1 MKHRMSASQEEK
13 NGSGDELIDYDN
25 EVLEFLDQHCF
36 AMQAGKSLEIPEH
49 LLARHPELSEMLDC
63 MNRLDSFAVA
73 PVTDQK
79 ETLLG
84 DSPAFS
90 SSMMQQLPRNFGS
103 FCLEE
108 EIGRGGMGI
117 IYKARHITLQSHF
130 ALKMIRTCEF
140 ATDEEVRRFYQEAR
154 AASRL
159 RHPNIVSVHDAG
171 EQDGYPFLV
180 MTYIEGQTLAE
191 HLKDQK
197 LEISQAIDYVIQVA
211 NAVDYLHRQDIIH
224 RDLKPSNILLDQQHN
239 AFVTDFGLAKVF
251 EADSE
256 RTISGTIL
264 GTPAYMAPEQAWGK
278 INKITTQCDIY
289 SLGAILY
296 ELLTSRPP
304 FVEESPLD
312 QILRLRD
319 SEPPAPGK
327 INPSVPKP
335 LEQICLRCLEKKPE
349 HRYKSAGELAN
360 DLQHFQEGEPI
371 ALNSVGW
378 WTKLRRWARREPAL
392 VVHLAAFLIVALILQ
407 IVDWRTPG
415 HRQSYLPVISIL
427 VAWTVI
433 SVVFQKLMT
442 RGVPFIRR
450 TWIAADA
457 ALFTAAVANA
467 EGPVESLVT
476 GYALLIVTSSMWYK
490 PRLVAVT
497 TIASVISYLFLVAY
511 RGDPETP
518 GHFPYLVI
526 GILLVIGGIVISLV
540 RRILKL
546 VTIRSRL

>member
-1 MKHRMSASQEEK
+1 MKHIMSASQERK
-13 NGSGDELIDYDN
+13 NESGDELVDFDD
-25 EVLEFLDQHCF
+25 EVLEFLDQHCL
-36 AMQAGKSLEIPEH
+36 AMQVGKPLAIPEH

-73 PVTDQK
+73 PVTDQN

-84 DSPAFS
+84 DTAGFS

-171 EQDGYPFLV
+171 EQDGFPFLV

-191 HLKDQK
+191 HLKGQE
-197 LEISQAIDYVIQVA
+197 LEISQAIDYVIQIA
-211 NAVDYLHRQDIIH
+211 HAVDYLHKQDIIH
-224 RDLKPSNILLDQQHN
+224 RDLKPSNILLDHQHN
-239 AFVTDFGLAKVF
+239 AFVTDFGLAKVY

-256 RTISGTIL
+256 RTVSGTIL

-278 INKITTQCDIY
+278 INEITAQCDIY

-296 ELLTSRPP
+296 ELLTRRPP

-327 INPSVPKP
+327 INPNVPKP

-407 IVDWRTPG
+407 IVDWRTAG

-427 VAWTVI
+427 VVWTVI
-433 SVVFQKLMT
+433 SVVFQKLMS

-497 TIASVISYLFLVAY
+497 TISSVISYLFLVAY

>member
-1 MKHRMSASQEEK
+1 MKHIMSASQERK
-13 NGSGDELIDYDN
+13 NGSGDELVDFDD
-25 EVLEFLDQHCF
+25 EVLEFLDQHCL
-36 AMQAGKSLEIPEH
+36 AMQVGKPLAIPEH

-63 MNRLDSFAVA
+63 MNRLDSFAVG
-73 PVTDQK
+73 PVDAQN

-84 DSPAFS
+84 DTAGFS

-171 EQDGYPFLV
+171 EQDGFPFLV

-191 HLKDQK
+191 HLKGQE
-197 LEISQAIDYVIQVA
+197 LEISQAIDYVIQIA
-211 NAVDYLHRQDIIH
+211 HAVDYLHKQDIIH
-224 RDLKPSNILLDQQHN
+224 RDLKPSNILLDHQHN
-239 AFVTDFGLAKVF
+239 AFVTDFGLAKVY

-256 RTISGTIL
+256 RTVSGTIL

-278 INKITTQCDIY
+278 INEITAQCDIY

-296 ELLTSRPP
+296 ELLTRRPP

-327 INPSVPKP
+327 INPNVPKP

-407 IVDWRTPG
+407 IVDWRTAG

-427 VAWTVI
+427 VVWTVI
-433 SVVFQKLMT
+433 SVVFQKLMS

-497 TIASVISYLFLVAY
+497 TISSVISYLFLVAY

>member
-1 MKHRMSASQEEK
+1 MSASQERK
-13 NGSGDELIDYDN
+13 NESGDELVDFDD
-25 EVLEFLDQHCF
+25 EVLEFLDQHCL
-36 AMQAGKSLEIPEH
+36 AMQVGKPLAIPEH

-73 PVTDQK
+73 PVTDQN

-84 DSPAFS
+84 DTAGFS

-171 EQDGYPFLV
+171 EQDGFPFLV

-191 HLKDQK
+191 HLKGQE
-197 LEISQAIDYVIQVA
+197 LEISQAIDYVIQIA
-211 NAVDYLHRQDIIH
+211 HAVDYLHKQDIIH
-224 RDLKPSNILLDQQHN
+224 RDLKPSNILLDHQHN
-239 AFVTDFGLAKVF
+239 AFVTDFGLAKVY

-256 RTISGTIL
+256 RTVSGTIL

-278 INKITTQCDIY
+278 INEITAQCDIY

-296 ELLTSRPP
+296 ELLTRRPP

-327 INPSVPKP
+327 INPNVPKP

-407 IVDWRTPG
+407 IVDWRTAG

-427 VAWTVI
+427 VVWTVI
-433 SVVFQKLMT
+433 SVVFQKLMS

-497 TIASVISYLFLVAY
+497 TISSVISYLFLVAY

>member
-1 MKHRMSASQEEK
+1 MKHIMSASQERK
-13 NGSGDELIDYDN
+13 NGSGDELVDFDD
-25 EVLEFLDQHCF
+25 EVLEFLDQHCL
-36 AMQAGKSLEIPEH
+36 AMQVGKPLAIPEH

-63 MNRLDSFAVA
+63 MNRLDSFAVG
-73 PVTDQK
+73 PVDAQN

-84 DSPAFS
+84 DTAGFS

-171 EQDGYPFLV
+171 EQDGFPFLV

-191 HLKDQK
+191 HLKGQK
-197 LEISQAIDYVIQVA
+197 LEISQAIDYVIQIA
-211 NAVDYLHRQDIIH
+211 HAVDYLHKQDIIH
-224 RDLKPSNILLDQQHN
+224 RDLKPSNILLDHQHN
-239 AFVTDFGLAKVF
+239 AFVTDFGLAKVY

-256 RTISGTIL
+256 RTVSGTIL

-278 INKITTQCDIY
+278 INEITAQCDIY

-296 ELLTSRPP
+296 ELLTRRPP

-327 INPSVPKP
+327 INPNVPKP

-407 IVDWRTPG
+407 IVDWRTSG

-427 VAWTVI
+427 VVWTVI
-433 SVVFQKLMT
+433 SVVFQKLMS

-497 TIASVISYLFLVAY
+497 TISSVISYLFLVAY

>member
-1 MKHRMSASQEEK
+1 MSASQEEK